1 MDFDLND
8 EQRQLKDSVERLL
21 DDSYGDLN
29 KRMGY
34 MKEPKGY
41 SAALWKQYADLGL
54 LGVPFAEEHGGLGQ
68 GLTETMIIAEA
79 FGRALVIE
87 PYFATV
93 RAGRRRA
100 APRRQRQPCSRSWCR
115 RSPRARL
122 TLALAHQERQAR
134 YDIADT
140 ATTARS
146 DGKGGYTLEGEK
158 NVVLHGDSADK
169 LIVTAR
175 VSGGRADRDGIGLFL
190 VDAKAS
196 GRDTSRLSHPGWHAR
211 GRLTLSAVRVGP
223 EAVVAGPDKGLAVL
237 ERVVDEAIAALSAEA
252 VGAMAALH
260 ELTVEYLKTRK
271 QFGVPIGSSRCCSI
285 APSTC

>member
-21 DDSYGDLN
+21 GDSYGDLN

-54 LGVPFAEEHGGLGQ
+54 LAVPFAEEHGGLGQ
-68 GLTETMIIAEA
+68 GPTEAMIVAEA
-79 FGRALVIE
+79 FGQALVIE

-93 RAGRRRA
+93 VLAGGALRHSDNEA
-100 APRRQRQPCSRSWCR
+100 LLKELVPAI
-115 RSPRARL
+115 AEGRL

-158 NVVLHGDSADK
+158 NVVLHGDSAD
-169 LIVTAR
+169 
-175 VSGGRADRDGIGLFL
+175 G
-190 VDAKAS
+190 
-196 GRDTSRLSHPGWHAR
+196 TSRGSEEGSR
-211 GRLTLSAVRVGP
+211 SRS
-223 EAVVAGPDKGLAVL
+223 
-237 ERVVDEAIAALSAEA
+237 SS
-252 VGAMAALH
+252 
-260 ELTVEYLKTRK
+260 
-271 QFGVPIGSSRCCSI
+271 IG
-285 APSTC
+285 